1 MKRVREAEEL
11 GENLRTDRKQ
21 TEQTG
26 EVGTDRDPRL
36 TLSSRVQ
43 SWRLWV

>member
-21 TEQTG
+21 TDR
-26 EVGTDRDPRL
+26 TDRGGRDGQGPQAD
-36 TLSSRVQ
+36 TQ
-43 SWRLWV
+43 